1 MLDRRKLQ
9 LLIIIVI
16 VEVALKTAVFLGV
29 KWIDLLLLL
38 LVQILLRELLIRRE
52 DLQIDL
58 FLGAA
63 RSH

>member
-9 LLIIIVI
+9 LLIIVVI

-29 KWIDLLLLL
+29 KWIYLLLL

-63 RSH
+63 GSH

>member
-9 LLIIIVI
+9 ILIIIVI

-29 KWIDLLLLL
+29 KRIYLLLLL

>member
-16 VEVALKTAVFLGV
+16 VEVALKTTVFLGV
-29 KWIDLLLLL
+29 KWIYLLLL